1 MRIQT
6 NYTDKFSLG
15 IVIGNNEISIALV
28 LVIID
33 IKLWQI

>member
-1 MRIQT
+1 MRIET

-15 IVIGNNEISIALV
+15 IVIGSNEISIAFV

-33 IKLWQI
+33 IKF

>member
-15 IVIGNNEISIALV
+15 IVIDNNEILIGLV
-28 LVIID
+28 LIIIT
-33 IKLWQI
+33 IKF

>member
-15 IVIGNNEISIALV
+15 IVIDSNEILIAFV
-28 LVIID
+28 LIIIT
-33 IKLWQI
+33 IKF